1 MLTIF
6 NVGQGDGCLLHPKA
20 DCVFSDA
27 PLLIDAGPRKACVFK
42 HMHGVPRYRLL
53 VTHSHRD
60 HLGGVPALLKH
71 CPPEHIFLPYW
82 LPEIDRIYAYLR
94 KHMPGTIHPIA
105 WKRLTKVPFAL
116 VAQGDELCGH
126 ATILNPPKQPDS
138 VFATLHFGQRK
149 IDDRAPVAPPSDM
162 RGETLPA
169 LRSALEMLGE
179 RGIPLPREDI
189 ENYRSP
195 VLTTNSEPFSTGVP
209 ENYGDAAR
217 RFVHLFFIT
226 LGRLS
231 ASSAATRIEYDAARL
246 LELTSNQVS
255 IILRYALHG
264 NTFLLTGDADTFVFE
279 RLMSQKVSL
288 SAGILKVPH
297 HGSRENLSARVLTAI
312 SPDHAIISHDNGKFG
327 RSRDTHPHHEV
338 IDLLDLH
345 GIESHYT
352 NAVIKQGKRIK
363 AAAGGQIL
371 GGLVQFA

>member
-6 NVGQGDGCLLHPKA
+6 NVGQGDGCLLHPKT
-20 DCVFSDA
+20 DCVFSEA
-27 PLLIDAGPRKACVFK
+27 PLLIDTGPRKARVFK
-42 HMHGVPRYRLL
+42 HLHGVPRYQLL

-71 CPPEHIFLPYW
+71 CPPERIFLPYW
-82 LPEIDRIYAYLR
+82 LPEIDRICVYLR
-94 KHMPGTIHPIA
+94 KHLPGTIHTIA
-105 WKRLTKVPFAL
+105 WKRLKKIPFAL
-116 VAQGDELCGH
+116 VAQGDALCGH

-138 VFATLHFGQRK
+138 VFAPLRFGQGK
-149 IDDRAPVAPPSDM
+149 IDPAPVALPSDM

-169 LRSALEMLGE
+169 LRSALAMLGE
-179 RGIPLPREDI
+179 RGISLPREEI

-195 VLTTNSEPFSTGVP
+195 ALSPNAEPSGAGVP
-209 ENYGDAAR
+209 EGYGDAAR
-217 RFVHLFFIT
+217 RFVHLFFIA

-231 ASSAATRIEYDAARL
+231 ASSAATRIEYDATRL

-255 IILRYALHG
+255 IILRYALQG
-264 NTFLLTGDADTFVFE
+264 NVFLFTGDADTFVFE

-297 HGSRENLSARVLTAI
+297 HGSRENLSARVLNAI
-312 SPDHAIISHDNGKFG
+312 SPDHAIISHGNGKFG

-352 NAVIKQGKRIK
+352 NAVVKQGKVIK
-363 AAAGGQIL
+363 AAASGQIL
-371 GGLVQFA
+371 GGLVQF